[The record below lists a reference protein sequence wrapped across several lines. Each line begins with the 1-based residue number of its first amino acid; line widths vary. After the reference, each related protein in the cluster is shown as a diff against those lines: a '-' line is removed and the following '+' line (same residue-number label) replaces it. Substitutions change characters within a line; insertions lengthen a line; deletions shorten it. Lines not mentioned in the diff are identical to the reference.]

1 MSRAVIDQ
9 AGFRVVFIGFILSLV
24 LGLGLRAQIAPAR
37 VKTLLQDSVSRLDKD
52 FIIDFTTA
60 EVVLSNWG
68 LPLPSLQISNIRV
81 SPKRSTCQDSQ
92 IFIEH
97 LNLPLSFVALV
108 TSESLI
114 TEINAN
120 HVELRIADFE
130 HCFDEKPKTATGKN
144 AAPPVQIS
152 PEKANDNHFSKSE
165 SENGNH
171 VSDTGS
177 EKNIF
182 QSRTAALLKRINV
195 DQLKLIYKK
204 YPTQSVDFRHLTFD
218 LGYDQ
223 NRLNQIDINSQV
235 YALKDVQSDVM
246 YFKGDLGVQIAA
258 NKSEQIE
265 TILKLNGRLLDG
277 EIQLFALVNSVEK
290 NIKLDMK
297 AKKVAMKPLI
307 QMKLVESNLINFPM
321 TFDFRG
327 YGFYQYDKNIF
338 SDVKLNDIEISGER
352 TRITIDELSGKT
364 EKQAFQVQ
372 PFKANIQRLNLNKLV
387 NLSQNKNIAQSI
399 ENFGEF
405 TGLLNFKNADHMN
418 VDGTWAGLEFIFANR
433 GYREL
438 QKVDSFEV
446 KAKLDRKDVE
456 ASLGRFIV
464 NKEDLKG
471 ESDFTYNIDSGHIQ
485 AKANLEGH
493 ILNERVW
500 TLLTQIPQSPTLNI
514 RWTYKKNKDEKHQL
528 SMAISDV
535 QTFGLR
541 LQNLDFNFNQTLQD
555 GISTNVVL
563 AAKSSKLAITPA
575 ESKIILLNELFNPQS
590 DYRDPEYLA
599 ENFHLNLKGND
610 WRTMSFELDSHLKSG
625 LAPNKSVGLVKAK
638 GQWTEDDV
646 LSGILSIQGSGKT
659 NKFQLIKDQ
668 NNDLGIIGL

>member
-24 LGLGLRAQIAPAR
+24 MGLGLRTQIAPAR
-37 VKTLLQDSVSRLDKD
+37 VKALLQDSVSLLDKD

-81 SPKRSTCQDSQ
+81 SPKKSICQDSQ

-97 LNLPLSFVALV
+97 LNLPLSFVALI

-130 HCFDEKPKTATGKN
+130 HCFDDPKKPAGKESSV
-144 AAPPVQIS
+144 AAGAAS
-152 PEKANDNHFSKSE
+152 SEKANDNHFSKSDSASVINTTE
-165 SENGNH
+165 
-171 VSDTGS
+171 TT

-182 QSRTAALLKRINV
+182 QSRTAALLKRINI

-204 YPTQSVDFRHLTFD
+204 YPTQSIDFRHLTFD
-218 LGYDQ
+218 LGYEKD
-223 NRLNQIDINSQV
+223 RLNQIDINSQV
-235 YALKDVQSDVM
+235 YALKDVQSDIM
-246 YFKGDLGVQIAA
+246 YFKGDLGVQIVA
-258 NKSEQIE
+258 NKSDQIE
-265 TILKLNGRLLDG
+265 TVLKLNGRLLDG

-297 AKKVAMKPLI
+297 AKKVAVKPLI
-307 QMKLVESNLINFPM
+307 QMKLIESNYINFPM

-338 SDVKLNDIEISGER
+338 SEIKLNDIEISGER
-352 TRITIDELSGKT
+352 TRITIDELSAKS
-364 EKQAFQVQ
+364 EKDNLVVQ
-372 PFKANIQRLNLNKLV
+372 SFKANIQRLNLNKLV

-405 TGLLNFKNADHMN
+405 SGFLSFKNLDHMAF
-418 VDGTWAGLEFIFANR
+418 DGSWAGLEFIFANR

-438 QKVDSFEV
+438 QKIDSFAV
-446 KAKLDRKDVE
+446 KAKLDRKE
-456 ASLGRFIV
+456 AEANLSRFVV
-464 NKEDLKG
+464 NKVYLKG
-471 ESDFTYNIDSGHIQ
+471 DSNFSYKLDTGFIQ
-485 AKANLEGH
+485 AKANLEGP

-500 TLLTQIPQSPTLNI
+500 ALLTQLPQSPNVGI
-514 RWTYKKNKDEKHQL
+514 HWNYKKNKDEKHQL
-528 SMAISDV
+528 SMSISEV
-535 QTFGLR
+535 QTFGLK

-555 GISTNVVL
+555 GVSVNVGL
-563 AAKSSKLAITPA
+563 IGKASKVSVIPG
-575 ESKIILLNELFNPQS
+575 ESKINLLTEIFNSQS
-590 DYRDPEYLA
+590 DYRDREYVA
-599 ENFHLNLKGND
+599 ENFHLALKGND
-610 WRTMSFELDSHLKSG
+610 WRTMSFDLDSHLKPADSSAKNTG
-625 LAPNKSVGLVKAK
+625 SLKAK

-646 LSGILSIQGSGKT
+646 LSGILSIQSAGKN
-659 NKFQLIKDQ
+659 NKYQLIKNQ
-668 NNDLGIIGL
+668 NNELGVIAL